1 MVPDVLQ
8 DVHLVHGLDLLLLLL
23 LLGHGLGRAHSGGNS
38 WLSGERWLS
47 RHWWLGLRL
56 GLGFGFS
63 PQVQNLVQ
71 VFFDSREPQGDALSI
86 SACRRGSPNLPLGHT
101 APGRNCRAGSPSLQP
116 RRAAGAE
123 PAPRHPPGSCFSGGL
138 ALDTLASLS
147 FPSTLTLC
155 RALHTHHLVY
165 WEPGQ
170 ISGLQVGLFESQEAE
185 GPA

>member
-86 SACRRGSPNLPLGHT
+86 SACRRGSPNLPLGHP
-101 APGRNCRAGSPSLQP
+101 APRRNCRAGSPSLQP

-147 FPSTLTLC
+147 FPST
-155 RALHTHHLVY
+155 
-165 WEPGQ
+165 P
-170 ISGLQVGLFESQEAE
+170 QEITVTA
-185 GPA
+185 AR